1 MSDSFV
7 YGIHA
12 VARFIKQA
20 PARCVALYCVD
31 GRNPRLLQLL
41 DQARAA
47 GVEVHLEKRE
57 RLTQLG
63 GGDKHQGCLLQILEA
78 QTSVN
83 FAQCLDAINSDSLLL
98 VLDGVQDPHNLG
110 ACLRSADA
118 CGVDA
123 VIIPRD
129 RAVKVNATVRKVA
142 AGGAES
148 VPVIEVT
155 NLARCLKELKQAG
168 VWLYGSSGDASDSVY
183 DHDYSGPI
191 ALVMGA
197 EGSGLRRLTME
208 SCDHLISLP
217 MRGQVESLN
226 VSVATGICL
235 YEILR
240 SREHLASQAK
250 GKKQRPG

>member
-1 MSDSFV
+1 MSEHYL

-12 VARFIKQA
+12 VTRRLTRS
-20 PARCVALYCVD
+20 PAECVE
-31 GRNPRLLQLL
+31 LLCL
-41 DQARAA
+41 DQPNSRLRELAEMASAA
-47 GVEVHLEKRE
+47 GVVVQRE
-57 RLTQLG
+57 SRARLTEICG
-63 GGDKHQGCLLQILEA
+63 SDKHQGCVLR
-78 QTSVN
+78 TSESLPAMD
-83 FAQCLDAINSDSLLL
+83 FRQCLERIDADSLLL

-110 ACLRSADA
+110 ACLRTADA

-129 RAVKVNATVRKVA
+129 RAVKVNPTVRKVA

-148 VPVIEVT
+148 VAVIEVT
-155 NLARCLKELKQAG
+155 NISRCLKELKQAG
-168 VWLYGSSGDASDSVY
+168 VWIYGTADTAGTSLYQ
-183 DHDYSGPI
+183 HDFKGPV

-208 SCDHLISLP
+208 SCDYLVSLP

-226 VSVATGICL
+226 VSVATGVCL

-240 SREHLASQAK
+240 SRGNLGTGH
-250 GKKQRPG
+250 G

>member
-1 MSDSFV
+1 MPMRATYV

-12 VARFIKQA
+12 VTRRLRQS
-20 PARCVALYCVD
+20 PRQCVALICAD
-31 GRNPRLLQLL
+31 RRNPRIMELIEL
-41 DQARAA
+41 ARNS
-47 GVEVHLEKRE
+47 GVEVRLEKRE
-57 RLTQLG
+57 LLTQLG
-63 GGDKHQGCLLQILEA
+63 GSSKHQGCLLQTVE
-78 QTSVN
+78 TSPLMD
-83 FAQCLDAINSDSLLL
+83 FQQCLDGIGPDSLLL

-123 VIIPRD
+123 VLIPRD

-148 VPVIEVT
+148 VAVIEVT
-155 NLARCLKELKQAG
+155 NIARSLKELKQAG
-168 VWLYGSSGDASDSVY
+168 VWIYGTSERAGASLY
-183 DHDYSGPI
+183 DHDYRGPV
-191 ALVMGA
+191 ALVMGG

-208 SCDHLISLP
+208 SCDHLVKLP

-240 SREHLASQAK
+240 SRSH
-250 GKKQRPG
+250 

>member
-1 MSDSFV
+1 MSATYV

-12 VARFIKQA
+12 VARRLQQS
-20 PARCVALYCVD
+20 PRQCVELICVD
-31 GRNPRLLQLL
+31 RRNPRIVELIDL
-41 DQARAA
+41 ARNA
-47 GVEVHLEKRE
+47 GVEVRLEKRE
-57 RLTQLG
+57 LLTQLG
-63 GGDKHQGCLLQILEA
+63 GSSKHQGCLLQTIETAPL
-78 QTSVN
+78 VD
-83 FAQCLDAINSDSLLL
+83 FKQCLDSIGPDSLLL

-123 VIIPRD
+123 VLIPRD

-155 NLARCLKELKQAG
+155 NIARSLKDLKQAG
-168 VWLYGSSGDASDSVY
+168 VWIYGTSDRTSASLY
-183 DHDYSGPI
+183 DHDYRGPI
-191 ALVMGA
+191 ALVMGG

-208 SCDHLISLP
+208 SCDHLVKLP

-240 SREHLASQAK
+240 SRASQAT
-250 GKKQRPG
+250 

>member
-1 MSDSFV
+1 MQSAASHV

-12 VARFIKQA
+12 VARRLRQA
-20 PARCVALYCVD
+20 PRQCIALICD
-31 GRNPRLLQLL
+31 DRRNPRILELIEL
-41 DQARAA
+41 ARNA
-47 GVEVHLEKRE
+47 GVEVRIEKRASLT
-57 RLTQLG
+57 RLCG
-63 GGDKHQGCLLQILEA
+63 SSKHQGCLLQTVETA
-78 QTSVN
+78 PPGD
-83 FAQCLDAINSDSLLL
+83 FRQCLEGIGPDSLLL

-123 VIIPRD
+123 VLIPRD

-155 NLARCLKELKQAG
+155 NVARSLKELKQAG
-168 VWLYGSSGDASDSVY
+168 VWIFGTSDRADSSLY
-183 DHDYSGPI
+183 DHDFRGPV
-191 ALVMGA
+191 ALVMGG

-208 SCDHLISLP
+208 SCDHLVKLP

-240 SREHLASQAK
+240 SRSSLD
-250 GKKQRPG
+250 R

>member
-1 MSDSFV
+1 MSESFV

-12 VARFIKQA
+12 VTQFLKQSSD
-20 PARCVALYCVD
+20 RCAALYCAD
-31 GRNPRLLQLL
+31 RRNPRLLELI
-41 DQARAA
+41 DQARSV
-47 GVEVHLEKRE
+47 GVEVRMEKRG
-57 RLTQLG
+57 RLTELG
-63 GGDKHQGCLLQILEA
+63 GSDRHQGCLLEIIDSTTAL
-78 QTSVN
+78 T
-83 FAQCLDAINSDSLLL
+83 FDQCLQAINANTLLL

-129 RAVKVNATVRKVA
+129 RSVKVNATVRKVA

-155 NLARCLKELKQAG
+155 NLVRSLKEIKQAG
-168 VWLYGSSGDASDSVY
+168 VWVYGSSGEAPDSLY
-183 DHDYSGPI
+183 GHDYSGPI

-208 SCDHLISLP
+208 SCDHLVKLP

-240 SREHLASQAK
+240 SRSTSSVAS
-250 GKKQRPG
+250 

>member
-1 MSDSFV
+1 MSESIV

-12 VARFIKQA
+12 VKRLLQQA
-20 PARCVALYCVD
+20 PSRCAMLYCLER
-31 GRNPRLLQLL
+31 RNPRLLQLIEL
-41 DQARAA
+41 ARGA
-47 GVEVHLEKRE
+47 GIEVELAGRE
-57 RLTQLG
+57 RLTELG
-63 GGDKHQGCLLQILEA
+63 GSDKHQGCVLQIHDTDSALDFAGCLESIGP
-78 QTSVN
+78 QT
-83 FAQCLDAINSDSLLL
+83 LLL
-98 VLDGVQDPHNLG
+98 GLDGVQDPHNLG

-129 RAVKVNATVRKVA
+129 RTVKVNATVRKVA

-155 NLARCLKELKQAG
+155 NLVRSLKELQQAG
-168 VWLYGSSGDASDSVY
+168 VWIYGTSGDASDSLY
-183 DHDYSGPI
+183 DHDYSGAI

-208 SCDHLISLP
+208 ACDHLVKLP

-226 VSVATGICL
+226 VSVATGVCL

-240 SREHLASQAK
+240 SRAAGQ
-250 GKKQRPG
+250 GG

>member
-12 VARFIKQA
+12 VARFIKQT
-20 PARCVALYCVD
+20 PARCVVLYYTD
-31 GRNPRLLQLL
+31 GRNPRLLQLIE
-41 DQARAA
+41 QARAA

-57 RLTQLG
+57 RLTELG
-63 GGDKHQGCLLQILEA
+63 GADKHQGCLLQIT
-78 QTSVN
+78 TSETGMD
-83 FAQCLDAINSDSLLL
+83 FDQCLNEIGADSLLL

-118 CGVDA
+118 SGVNA

-168 VWLYGSSGDASDSVY
+168 VWIYGSSGEASDSLY

-197 EGSGLRRLTME
+197 EGSGLLRLTME
-208 SCDHLISLP
+208 SCDHLINLP

-240 SREHLASQAK
+240 SRANQPA
-250 GKKQRPG
+250 RA

>member
-1 MSDSFV
+1 MNERFV

-12 VARFIKQA
+12 VTQFLKQS
-20 PARCVALYCVD
+20 PDRCLALYCAD
-31 GRNPRLLQLL
+31 RRNPRLLELVE
-41 DQARAA
+41 QARSQ
-47 GVEVHLEKRE
+47 GVEVRMEKRE

-63 GGDKHQGCLLQILEA
+63 GGDKHQGCLLEIIDSTTTL
-78 QTSVN
+78 N
-83 FAQCLDAINSDSLLL
+83 FDQCLQAINANTLLL

-129 RAVKVNATVRKVA
+129 RSVKVNATVRKVA

-155 NLARCLKELKQAG
+155 NLVRSLKEIKQAG
-168 VWLYGSSGDASDSVY
+168 VWVYGSSGEAPDSLY
-183 DHDYSGPI
+183 GHDYSGPI

-208 SCDHLISLP
+208 SCDHLVKLP

-240 SREHLASQAK
+240 SRSTSSVAS
-250 GKKQRPG
+250 

>member
-1 MSDSFV
+1 MSEDLV

-12 VARFIKQA
+12 VARLLQQS
-20 PARCVALYCVD
+20 PSRCELLYCLER
-31 GRNPRLLQLL
+31 RNPRLLQLIEL
-41 DQARAA
+41 ARTA
-47 GVEVHLEKRE
+47 GIEVQLVARE
-57 RLTQLG
+57 RLTELG
-63 GGDKHQGCLLQILEA
+63 GSDRHQGCVLQISEA
-78 QTSVN
+78 DTTMD
-83 FAQCLDAINSDSLLL
+83 FAQCLQSIGPQTLLL

-118 CGVDA
+118 CGVAA

-129 RAVKVNATVRKVA
+129 RTVKVNATVRKVA

-155 NLARCLKELKQAG
+155 NLVRSLKELQQAG
-168 VWLYGSSGDASDSVY
+168 IWIYGTSGEASDSLY
-183 DHDYSGPI
+183 DHDYQGAV

-197 EGSGLRRLTME
+197 EGSGLRRLTRE
-208 SCDHLISLP
+208 SCDHLVKLP

-240 SREHLASQAK
+240 SRASV
-250 GKKQRPG
+250 GK

>member
-1 MSDSFV
+1 MSDSFI

-12 VARFIKQA
+12 VKRRLQQA
-20 PARCVALYCVD
+20 PQSCVCLLYTQA
-31 GRNPRLLQLL
+31 RNPRILELVELAQ
-41 DQARAA
+41 RA
-47 GVEVHLEKRE
+47 GVDAVTRARE
-57 RLTQLG
+57 DLTQLCG
-63 GGDKHQGCLLQILEA
+63 SSKHQGCVLQTLEA
-78 QTSVN
+78 SPLLD
-83 FAQCLDAINSDSLLL
+83 FEQCLNSIREDTLLL

-148 VPVIEVT
+148 VAVIEVT
-155 NLARCLKELKQAG
+155 NLARSLKELKQAG
-168 VWLYGSSGDASDSVY
+168 VWIYGTSGDASTSLY
-183 DHDYSGPI
+183 DYDYRGPL

-197 EGSGLRRLTME
+197 EGSGLRRLTKQA
-208 SCDHLISLP
+208 CDHLISLP

-226 VSVATGICL
+226 VSVATGVCL

-240 SREHLASQAK
+240 ARSQPAS
-250 GKKQRPG
+250 

>member
-1 MSDSFV
+1 MSSSFI

-12 VARFIKQA
+12 VMRRLQQA
-20 PARCVALYCVD
+20 PSECVELICMD
-31 GRNPRLLQLL
+31 KPNPRLSQLI
-41 DQARAA
+41 DQAHSVGVMVRSVARA
-47 GVEVHLEKRE
+47 E
-57 RLTQLG
+57 LTQLSG
-63 GGDKHQGCLLQILEA
+63 TSKHQGCLLQTLHSA
-78 QTSVN
+78 PLLDFQ
-83 FAQCLDAINSDSLLL
+83 QCLNSIEQNTLLL

-118 CGVDA
+118 CGVTA
-123 VIIPRD
+123 VLVPKD

-155 NLARCLKELKQAG
+155 NIARSLKDLKQAG
-168 VWLYGSSGDASDSVY
+168 VWIYGTSDRAEDSLY
-183 DHDYSGPI
+183 DHDYAGPI

-208 SCDHLISLP
+208 SCDHLVKLP

-226 VSVATGICL
+226 VSVATGVCL
-235 YEILR
+235 FEMLR
-240 SREHLASQAK
+240 SRAN
-250 GKKQRPG
+250 

>member
-1 MSDSFV
+1 MSESYV

-12 VARFIKQA
+12 VTRLLRS
-20 PARCVALYCVD
+20 PADCRRLFCQKR
-31 GRNPRLLQLL
+31 RNPRLLKLI
-41 DQARAA
+41 DEARSS
-47 GVEVHLEKRE
+47 GVEVQLVE
-57 RLTQLG
+57 RDRLDELARS
-63 GGDKHQGCLLQILEA
+63 DKHQGCVLQIEESEKAMDFARCLQTVGA
-78 QTSVN
+78 QT
-83 FAQCLDAINSDSLLL
+83 LLL

-118 CGVDA
+118 CAVDA

-129 RAVKVNATVRKVA
+129 GAVKVNATVRKVA

-148 VPVIEVT
+148 VPVIEVV
-155 NLARCLKELKQAG
+155 NLVRSLRELQQAG
-168 VWLYGSSGDASDSVY
+168 VWVYGTSGDASDSIY
-183 DHDYSGPI
+183 SHDYKGPM

-197 EGSGLRRLTME
+197 EGRGLRRLTRE
-208 SCDHLISLP
+208 CCDHLVKLP

-240 SREHLASQAK
+240 ARESA
-250 GKKQRPG
+250 

>member
-12 VARFIKQA
+12 VTRFIKQS
-20 PARCVALYCVD
+20 PDRCMALYCVD

-41 DQARAA
+41 EQARAA
-47 GVEVHLEKRE
+47 GVKVHLEKRE
-57 RLTQLG
+57 RLTQRG
-63 GGDKHQGCLLQILEA
+63 GADKHQGCLLQIMESE
-78 QTSVN
+78 TRVD
-83 FAQCLDAINSDSLLL
+83 FAQCLHEIEADSLLL

-129 RAVKVNATVRKVA
+129 RTVKVNATVRKVA

-168 VWLYGSSGDASDSVY
+168 VWIYGSSGDASDSLY

-208 SCDHLISLP
+208 SCDHLIRLP

-240 SREHLASQAK
+240 SRENLTRQARDK
-250 GKKQRPG
+250 